1 MRKLPLIVL
10 SLFASSIAYC
20 FLMGNNDVE
29 YISNPRTSRPDLIT
43 NISTANIVAG
53 TGVTVVANSTGV
65 TISATAVGGGGGS
78 PLEVFSNF
86 DGVRSSP
93 TLAISVGDALKLS
106 ASGSTATVTV
116 DFSSVPSRSDV
127 ILNQSSLQSGA
138 TFYVS
143 SGTISD
149 SHDELLRLVR
159 KDAVGPF
166 RRTYIGL
173 YQDYGAGDSLV
184 SKIGFSGTDGGGDIG
199 GFGVYT
205 AAGLPAWGLAGILGG
220 TSLTS
225 RLYNASGTFYTAFQ
239 SSNSLAANRTWTY
252 PLVDGSA
259 THAMITNGSG
269 QLSFG
274 LAAPIGYGSQY
285 SIQVADG
292 SGGTATSGWVVNP
305 SVLGLTDVAF
315 GPNFFATQ
323 NAGVGLGGVFVIYS
337 PSLANT
343 VSFGSPDS
351 GWSENYRFDFPA
363 TRLTTNQV
371 WTTTTSAHPGNRVQL
386 VNTPVI
392 ISTTGLQVG
401 ATFYVSSGTVNN
413 LNIGSGGIK
422 YQDGT
427 VQVSSPTPNP
437 AKDYWWVGSGTLP
450 LEPKGDSVAAVNI
463 TTGTNV
469 DVLSADYDS
478 AAEECRGVN
487 FVVPSEVDTST
498 DVLISP
504 YWMSVSTNSGSVVW
518 KFYHNNGITTGSSF
532 DQVGQVYSFSATS
545 VASSTGTL
553 TVSQFSLAVSSLT
566 WSASEMVDGRIC
578 RDASNASDTMTG
590 DAKLNGLRIRI
601 PMK

>member
-1 MRKLPLIVL
+1 MKKLLFLLALVPAIASAQRFGSIRTGDDVSL
-10 SLFASSIAYC
+10 S
-20 FLMGNNDVE
+20 
-29 YISNPRTSRPDLIT
+29 SNT
-43 NISTANIVAG
+43 
-53 TGVTVVANSTGV
+53 
-65 TISATAVGGGGGS
+65 
-78 PLEVFSNF
+78 
-86 DGVRSSP
+86 
-93 TLAISVGDALKLS
+93 
-106 ASGSTATVTV
+106 
-116 DFSSVPSRSDV
+116 
-127 ILNQSSLQSGA
+127 ILNQNTLQTGA

-143 SGTISD
+143 SGTVNGKFIVSSTGSISRLDIFSQSPAAFGPNFVAPIIFAQSKTD
-149 SHDELLRLVR
+149 S
-159 KDAVGPF
+159 
-166 RRTYIGL
+166 
-173 YQDYGAGDSLV
+173 
-184 SKIGFSGTDGGGDIG
+184 G
-199 GFGVYT
+199 GFGGNSLEIAVSTMNTYEN
-205 AAGLPAWGLAGILGG
+205 AGAVRK
-220 TSLTS
+220 TSLFLQPPGGGASSGSGFITTS
-225 RLYNASGTFYTAFQ
+225 INGVAAFQ
-239 SSNSLAANRTWTY
+239 ATTDYFATDTGKIRLNDLSTGNWLVLQSSVGLTGSVYYVFESSN
-252 PLVDGSA
+252 A
-259 THAMITNGSG
+259 TTPGYALTSKGVTGGKVNIG
-269 QLSFG
+269 FG

-305 SVLGLTDVAF
+305 SIIGLTDVAF

-337 PSLANT
+337 PSLANK

-351 GWSENYRFDFPA
+351 GWSEDYRFDFPA
-363 TRLTTNQV
+363 SRLTTNQV

-392 ISTTGLQVG
+392 ISTSGLQTG

-422 YQDGT
+422 YPDGT
-427 VQVSSPTPNP
+427 VQISSPTPNP

-478 AAEECRGVN
+478 SAEECRGVN

-532 DQVGQVYSFSATS
+532 NQVGQAYSFSATS
-545 VASSTGTL
+545 VASSTGTI

-578 RDASNASDTMTG
+578 RDAGNASDTMTG

-601 PMK
+601 PMR